1 MFGEE
6 LVIFVVTFGDFPTI
20 SEVIVIVNKTSCW
33 WNLMIAIAVLA
44 EDILFL
50 ALSFNCFVVFSS
62 LSWFGTP
69 SVLLSFL
76 RLAT

>member
-1 MFGEE
+1 VFGEE

-44 EDILFL
+44 EEIYCYTCLHFCIL
-50 ALSFNCFVVFSS
+50 VWFSVC
-62 LSWFGTP
+62 L
-69 SVLLSFL
+69 V
-76 RLAT
+76 